1 MDPEVLKRTIERERK
16 RREEAERLLEEKSR
30 ELYLSY
36 RQLEEAHAELKANKD
51 RLVQSEKMASLGV
64 MAAGV
69 AHEINNPL
77 GFVSS
82 NLSTL
87 DEYLAVFR
95 RLIPLVKRQLAT
107 PSEETLAAIQ
117 ALYENEDFDFL
128 LEDTAD
134 LVRESGQGLER
145 VQAIVAGL
153 KRLSFS
159 GTGKLG
165 PIDLI
170 ACLDETVL
178 MVRGQLTR
186 DCTIETRYVELPPI
200 LGNSGQLGQVFM
212 NLLVNAAHAV
222 REVNDPRVVIEVQ
235 PVDEGVEV
243 TVADNGCGISPEHQ
257 TKLFQPF
264 FTTKAVGEGT
274 GLGLSISHGIMQ
286 EHGGEI
292 RCESAEGAGS
302 RFTVRLRLALAASDP
317 E

>member
-134 LVRESGQGLER
+134 LREYS
-145 VQAIVAGL
+145 
-153 KRLSFS
+153 S
-159 GTGKLG
+159 
-165 PIDLI
+165 
-170 ACLDETVL
+170 
-178 MVRGQLTR
+178 
-186 DCTIETRYVELPPI
+186 VE
-200 LGNSGQLGQVFM
+200 
-212 NLLVNAAHAV
+212 
-222 REVNDPRVVIEVQ
+222 
-235 PVDEGVEV
+235 
-243 TVADNGCGISPEHQ
+243 
-257 TKLFQPF
+257 
-264 FTTKAVGEGT
+264 
-274 GLGLSISHGIMQ
+274 
-286 EHGGEI
+286 
-292 RCESAEGAGS
+292 
-302 RFTVRLRLALAASDP
+302 
-317 E
+317 